1 MDKVHQNLQPSNPN
15 LTVQPKLGS
24 LFKIGDRHYHT
35 TVSEYDNELRVHIRK
50 YYELSAPTQDPSA
63 PMIPTKYGI
72 ALNLKEWTD
81 LMAKLNSIS
90 CSINKLTKETSFLK
104 RKLNSS
110 VKAVKIGDRDY
121 FVRVCEYNNELRV
134 DIRKY
139 FEESP
144 PPPGCCP
151 MEYPTKYGIALNM
164 KEWAD
169 LLEQL
174 SVLNTIIE
182 ENNKD
187 NNLDQTSKEPQSQ
200 TKSEPQDQIKKKTSK
215 KDFKSKQTRV
225 RKYCKKA
232 KPY

>member
-1 MDKVHQNLQPSNPN
+1 MENVNQSQEQPTPN
-15 LTVQPKLGS
+15 QEQPKLGS
-24 LFKIGDRHYHT
+24 LFKIGDRHYFA

-121 FVRVCEYNNELRV
+121 FVKVCEYNNELRV

-144 PPPGCCP
+144 PPP
-151 MEYPTKYGIALNM
+151 KYGIALNM